1 MANSISGE
9 TKSQV
14 IKRIRDDGA
23 PVSQVAVEYGLNTR
37 TIDAWLSR
45 TVTEGSGLI
54 LEVGRLKKENKLL
67 FELVGK
73 LMLEKEKRPF
83 KKN

>member
-1 MANSISGE
+1 MANSINE
-9 TKSQV
+9 EVKSQV
-14 IKRIRDDGA
+14 LKRIRDGGS
-23 PVSQVAVEYGLNTR
+23 PVSQVAVEYGLNPR
-37 TIDAWLSR
+37 TIYAWLSK
-45 TVTEGSGLI
+45 TAIEGSGLI
-54 LEVGRLKKENKLL
+54 LEVGRLKKENRLL

>member
-1 MANSISGE
+1 MAKQISE
-9 TKSQV
+9 EIKSQV
-14 IKRIRDDGA
+14 IKRVRDEGA
-23 PVSQVAVEYGLNTR
+23 EVSQVAVEYGLNPR
-37 TIDAWLSR
+37 TIYGWLSK

-54 LEVGRLKKENKLL
+54 LEVGRLKKENRLL

-73 LMLEKEKRPF
+73 LMLEKEKRPL